1 MEFFRTYIKYRLPVL
16 GVLVVFVL
24 VFAII
29 FGLYGVPVKA
39 AVYPGVIC
47 AVFLIIAGAVDY
59 YFARRKHKALS
70 ELADKP
76 DECGEIGFSG
86 IYDSDYIRVIA
97 SLSSKLSH
105 LRTESMSREADMTDY
120 YTKWVHQIK
129 LPIAAMKL
137 TLEGE
142 DSRLSR
148 ELSDELFRIEQYVG
162 MVLTYLRLGSES
174 SDYVFREY
182 ELDEIIKGEVKKF
195 AGQFIRRGIRLD
207 FRPSGKKVVT
217 DGKWLGFV
225 IEQLLSNALKYTRS
239 GTITVYVE
247 NPLTLVIRDSG
258 IGIAPEDIPRV
269 FERGYTGGNGRG
281 SAGSSGIGL
290 WLCKRICDELGNSI
304 RIGSEP
310 GVGTEVRVGLEK
322 KTGRFE

>member
-1 MEFFRTYIKYRLPVL
+1 MEFFRRYMRFRLPVL
-16 GVLVVFVL
+16 GILAVCVI
-24 VFAII
+24 VFAAV

-39 AVYPGVIC
+39 AVYPGAVC
-47 AVFLIIAGAVDY
+47 AVFLVIAGAVDY
-59 YFARRKHKALS
+59 CFAWRKHKALT

-76 DECGEIGFSG
+76 DECGEVVFSG
-86 IYDSDYIRVIA
+86 LYDGDYIRIITA
-97 SLSSKLSH
+97 LRDKLSL
-105 LRTESMSREADMTDY
+105 LRTEAMSREADMTDY

-174 SDYVFREY
+174 NYVFREY
-182 ELDEIIKGEVKKF
+182 ELDEIVRGEVKKF

-207 FRPSGKKVVT
+207 FRPSGKKAVT

-239 GTITVYVE
+239 GTIAIYVE
-247 NPLTLVIRDSG
+247 EPLTLVIRDSG

-281 SAGSSGIGL
+281 SSGSSGIGL
-290 WLCKRICDELGNSI
+290 WLCKRICGELGNSI
-304 RIGSEP
+304 GIESEP
-310 GVGTEVRVGLEK
+310 GVGTAVRVGLEK
-322 KTGRFE
+322 KVERFE